1 MAEKV
6 IGKEKIGILLL
17 ILLMTGAIDNIRN
30 LPSTA
35 TSGTY
40 IFFFFLLGVVLFLAP
55 VGLVSAEM
63 TSTYTKKGEEGV
75 YGWVKKAFGPD
86 IAMLAIWFQWINTL
100 IWFPSILTFLAGTIA
115 YLFNPDFA
123 QNIKFTVIFITIVF
137 WSLTIINLNGLRIS
151 AIFASI
157 CTFFGMVIPI
167 ILMVV
172 FALIWLIY
180 NYPIQI
186 HFTVDNLIPSLK
198 STDSWMG
205 LTAIIASFLGLELAT
220 VHITKVSNPKKN
232 FPLALLISTVFII
245 FTMILGALAVGIIF
259 PQSEIDIVHGTIKT
273 FKIYLDSFGIP
284 VFFYYLLGIMVVVG
298 SIGSMINWM
307 ISPAKGLLQAAD
319 SHFLPKIL
327 DKTNK
332 HDVPNGILILQAII
346 MTIICFLLELVPSV
360 QAYYWLLTAL
370 STQIYSLMYLIMFLA
385 AIKLKLQ
392 NKNII
397 KNEEDFRI
405 PFGKLGM
412 TVVCIAGIIGTVL
425 CISVGFVPPDNMY
438 DNPIEFIISLFL
450 SLIVSLLPVLFFI
463 IYRKCYLKKMKLT
476 NVEII

>member
-1 MAEKV
+1 MANKV
-6 IGKEKIGILLL
+6 FGKEKIGILLL

-40 IFFFFLLGVVLFLAP
+40 IFFFFLLAVILFLAP

-63 TSTYTKKGEEGV
+63 TSTYTNKGEEGV
-75 YGWVKKAFGPD
+75 YGWVKKAFGPNM
-86 IAMLAIWFQWINTL
+86 AMLAIWFQWINTL
-100 IWFPSILTFLAGTIA
+100 IWFPSILTFLAGTVA

-137 WSLTIINLNGLRIS
+137 WSLTIINLNGLKIS

-157 CTFFGMVIPI
+157 CTFFGMVIPMM
-167 ILMVV
+167 LMVI
-172 FALIWLIY
+172 FALIWLTS
-180 NYPIQI
+180 NYPTQL
-186 HFTVDNLIPSLK
+186 HFSLDNLTPSLN

-220 VHITKVSNPKKN
+220 VHITKVANPKKN

-245 FTMILGALAVGIIF
+245 FTMILGALAVSIIF
-259 PQSEIDIVHGTIKT
+259 PQSDIDVVHGTIKA
-273 FKIYLDSFGIP
+273 FKVYLDSFSIP
-284 VFFYYLLGIMVVVG
+284 IFFYYLLGIMIIVG
-298 SIGSMINWM
+298 SVGSMINWM
-307 ISPAKGLLQAAD
+307 ISPARGLLQAAD

-370 STQIYSLMYLIMFLA
+370 STQIYSLMYLVMFLA

-392 NKNII
+392 NKTPL

-405 PFGKLGM
+405 PFGKFGM
-412 TVVCIAGIIGTVL
+412 LVVCAAGIMGTTI
-425 CISVGFVPPDNMY
+425 CILVGFVPPDNMY
-438 DNPIEFIISLFL
+438 DNPIEFIISLSI
-450 SLIVSLLPVLFFI
+450 SLIIALLPVLFFMA
-463 IYRKCYLKKMKLT
+463 YRKRYLKKMELISVK
-476 NVEII
+476 